1 MIIII
6 SYKLTEIGSFVVRF
20 SGVPGAVDAEVLGV
34 LKLGAAPQAVEVPH
48 PQVLCQNS
56 LKHVEFRA

>member
-6 SYKLTEIGSFVVRF
+6 SYKLAEIGSFVVRF
-20 SGVPGAVDAEVLGV
+20 SGVPGAVGAEVVSV
-34 LKLGAAPQAVEVPH
+34 LELGAAPQAVEVPH

-56 LKHVEFRA
+56 IKHVEFRA